1 MYGWIS
7 ADLWH
12 DLEGFLWEEEEKV
25 KVHYVCVCRLS
36 QCLRTQ
42 PTAGWSLLTA
52 DVWYSPLFH
61 FVSATVFLSWHFRL
75 IHFSRLIIAALQKPH
90 HSARATFQQTCSS
103 FLTDSH
109 RFPLFLVHFPSC
121 LVLDLCIV
129 FFLKHQPHYSRSVF
143 SQYKEE
149 T

>member
-1 MYGWIS
+1 MSGIKCMVGYLLTCGMTWKVFS
-7 ADLWH
+7 
-12 DLEGFLWEEEEKV
+12 EK
-25 KVHYVCVCRLS
+25 KRTKWKCTMCVCHLS

-75 IHFSRLIIAALQKPH
+75 IQFSRLIIAALQKPH

-103 FLTDSH
+103 FLTDSY

-143 SQYKEE
+143 S
-149 T
+149 